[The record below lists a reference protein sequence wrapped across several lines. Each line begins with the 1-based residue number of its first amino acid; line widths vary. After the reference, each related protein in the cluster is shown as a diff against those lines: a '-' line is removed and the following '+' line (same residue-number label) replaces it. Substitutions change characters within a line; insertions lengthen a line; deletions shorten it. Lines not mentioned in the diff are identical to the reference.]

1 MLEHG
6 DDDLKDVIGDGGE
19 ELKDLFKDGGEDIK
33 DVLKDEPVSSLS
45 KLSWFSYLTL
55 FGAKKIFGY
64 FS

>member
-6 DDDLKDVIGDGGE
+6 DDDLKDVIGDGDE
-19 ELKDLFKDGGEDIK
+19 DFKDLVKDGREDIK
-33 DVLKDEPVSSLS
+33 DVVKDEPVSSLS

-64 FS
+64 FA